1 MTVTRLVLFRRAAA
15 LTALAALLLGSAAN
29 ADSGFYIG
37 GSVGD
42 AAMSASDID
51 VGVDFDD
58 SDTAGKIFVG
68 YIVDM
73 PVVDFGI
80 EAAYVDFGA
89 PSETILGEEFE
100 LDVTGL
106 SAFGTLGVDWGL
118 FGVFAKAGLV
128 SWDAD
133 FIVDSVELGSE
144 DGSDS
149 AYGVGFRLT
158 FSSVEVR
165 AEYEV
170 FDVEEVDVDM
180 VSVGV
185 LWRF

>member
-1 MTVTRLVLFRRAAA
+1 MTGSRFTRLRGLA
-15 LTALAALLLGSAAN
+15 ALAALAGILVGPAAY

-37 GSVGD
+37 GSLGD
-42 AAMSASDID
+42 ADVEVNDFGFDESDSAWK
-51 VGVDFDD
+51 GF
-58 SDTAGKIFVG
+58 AG

-80 EAAYVDFGA
+80 EAAFVDFGA
-89 PSETILGEEFE
+89 PTQTILGETIA
-100 LDVTGL
+100 LDVSAI
-106 SAFGTLGVDWGL
+106 SAFGMVGIDFGL
-118 FGVFAKAGLV
+118 FGVFAKAGVV

-133 FIVDSVELGSE
+133 ISIADLQGSE
-144 DGSDS
+144 SGSDS

-165 AEYEV
+165 AEYER
-170 FDVEEVDVDM
+170 FDIEDIDTLDM
-180 VSVGV
+180 LSLGI